1 MVTYKDIFSIHLKY
15 LEYILSKSLL
25 AHQYVSNINLSG
37 STVEQEVRTIFKN
50 MLPSRFRVTHGY
62 ICHAIDRE
70 TAPTISPQID
80 LIIVDNFVQNSIFN
94 MDEKGG
100 VEIVPE
106 ESVVGIF
113 EIKRTLN
120 KETLKKSTDH
130 LKSIIEVSNI
140 KKDRQEEYIVGGM
153 PIGSGLNGGLTANPI
168 IGIICLDHET
178 RDFTDAKFDSLKGYE
193 FIDIIFSTNGMLIGT
208 KDQIPQLK
216 IFNVRKK
223 EDLINYAIMRA
234 KSEHEKLTILSNGF
248 GFISAYL
255 SKTSGRQLSID
266 NYFFNKT
273 ILNSFE
279 ELEDAT
285 NPSKPQ

>member
-1 MVTYKDIFSIHLKY
+1 
-15 LEYILSKSLL
+15 
-25 AHQYVSNINLSG
+25 
-37 STVEQEVRTIFKN
+37 
-50 MLPSRFRVTHGY
+50 
-62 ICHAIDRE
+62 
-70 TAPTISPQID
+70 
-80 LIIVDNFVQNSIFN
+80 